1 MGLWPFTFLPYS
13 PTSWKRVFSEIHG
26 LVDCIRCGRDAEEEP
41 LNIAVLLPVAAGAAI
56 AFQTVL
62 NSMGMRFLGLGG
74 LIGFSGLVTGLLGFT
89 AAALFLAR
97 PEVTGRAIVYAVGSG
112 VIGAFVLAAIVLS
125 ARMVGLG
132 QTLSVLIASQLLVG
146 LLVDRAGLFGP
157 AVQDLGVFKVLGV
170 VLILIG
176 GVLVVRF

>member
-1 MGLWPFTFLPYS
+1 
-13 PTSWKRVFSEIHG
+13 
-26 LVDCIRCGRDAEEEP
+26 

-56 AFQTVL
+56 ALQTVL

-74 LIGFSGLVTGLLGFT
+74 LIGFSGLVTSLLGFS

-97 PEVTGRAIVYAVGSG
+97 PEVTGRAILYAVGSG
-112 VIGAFVLAAIVLS
+112 VIGAFVLAAIVLA
-125 ARMVGLG
+125 ARMEGLG
-132 QTLSVLIASQLLVG
+132 QTLSLLIASQLLVG
-146 LLVDRAGLFGP
+146 LLVDRAGLFGS

-176 GVLVVRF
+176 GILVVRF

>member
-1 MGLWPFTFLPYS
+1 M
-13 PTSWKRVFSEIHG
+13 FSEVHG
-26 LVDCIRCGRDAEEEP
+26 LLDCIRRGREAEEEP

-112 VIGAFVLAAIVLS
+112 VIGAFVLAAIVLA
-125 ARMVGLG
+125 ARMEGLG
-132 QTLSVLIASQLLVG
+132 QTLSLLIASQLLAG

-176 GVLVVRF
+176 GVLVVRS

>member
-1 MGLWPFTFLPYS
+1 
-13 PTSWKRVFSEIHG
+13 
-26 LVDCIRCGRDAEEEP
+26 
-41 LNIAVLLPVAAGAAI
+41 LNIAILLPVAAGAAI
-56 AFQTVL
+56 ALQTVL

-74 LIGFSGLVTGLLGFT
+74 LIGFSGLVTSLLGFT

-97 PEVTGRAIVYAVGSG
+97 PEVTGRAILYAVGSG
-112 VIGAFVLAAIVLS
+112 VIGAFVLAAIVLA
-125 ARMVGLG
+125 ARMEGLG
-132 QTLSVLIASQLLVG
+132 QTLSLLIASQLLVG
-146 LLVDRAGLFGP
+146 LLVDRAGLFGS